1 MACPHT
7 SLFGQVNMS
16 RTSLFG
22 QVNTSP
28 YHSCGGCACSSQSL
42 LSLATAPNVYGMLN
56 ITCHR
61 NRLYRPIFRGGALGW
76 RRKLN
81 L

>member
-1 MACPHT
+1 
-7 SLFGQVNMS
+7 
-16 RTSLFG
+16 
-22 QVNTSP
+22 
-28 YHSCGGCACSSQSL
+28 
-42 LSLATAPNVYGMLN
+42 VYGMLN